1 LSVFI
6 PQKINNTQKLPP
18 LEEVKEAG
26 DLGTTFPGP
35 GQRHKKIIKKG
46 GDKLLF
52 SGKNRQNLQVGIFNF
67 PGGWKKL
74 LGLLNIREIPHTSK
88 KIK

>member
-46 GDKLLF
+46 GINFYSPVKTGKTFKWGFLIFRGD
-52 SGKNRQNLQVGIFNF
+52 GKNY
-67 PGGWKKL
+67 WDY
-74 LGLLNIREIPHTSK
+74 
-88 KIK
+88 